1 MNIITADEAL
11 LKTVENCFPDH
22 INEISVDITKAISSG
37 KRYVYIDEF
46 DNSLTSKSLNNN
58 VAFNDDCVI
67 VMIERYLLKKGY
79 HVDLFTGTVTGCK
92 QPDVSRS
99 WLHISW

>member
-11 LKTVENCFPDH
+11 FKTVENCFPEH
-22 INEISVDITKAISSG
+22 LFEIFVEISKAISSG

-46 DNSLTSKSLNNN
+46 DEHLTSKSLSKHIT
-58 VAFNDDCVI
+58 AEDDYAI
-67 VMIERYLLKKGY
+67 DMIQTYLSKKGY
-79 HVDLFTGTVTGCK
+79 HVDHFNGTVTGCK

-99 WLHISW
+99 WLYISW

>member
-1 MNIITADEAL
+1 MNIINADEAL
-11 LKTVENCFPDH
+11 LKTVENCCPEQL
-22 INEISVDITKAISSG
+22 NEISVEISKAISSG
-37 KRYVYIDEF
+37 KHFVYIDEF

-67 VMIERYLLKKGY
+67 NMIERYLSKKGY
-79 HVDLFTGTVTGCK
+79 HVDHFNGTVTGCK

-99 WLHISW
+99 WLHVSW